1 MGRLII
7 FDTSNFR
14 DYPVGGQITSV
25 KNFMKYIGEYYPQKV
40 NNILLVGV
48 STSIE
53 DVGKVKNIRKKA
65 SETILQ
71 AKQF

>member
-25 KNFMKYIGEYYPQKV
+25 KNFMKYIGEYYQEDEII
-40 NNILLVGV
+40 NNVETD
-48 STSIE
+48 SESPDTN
-53 DVGKVKNIRKKA
+53 KTVKRIYTYA
-65 SETILQ
+65 LY
-71 AKQF
+71 